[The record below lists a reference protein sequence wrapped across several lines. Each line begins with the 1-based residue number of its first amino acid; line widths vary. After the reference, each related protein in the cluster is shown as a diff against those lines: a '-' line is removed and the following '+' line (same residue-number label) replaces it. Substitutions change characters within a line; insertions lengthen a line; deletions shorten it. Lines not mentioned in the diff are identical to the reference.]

1 MLKTVV
7 VLIFFGYTTG
17 VSDSHGI
24 LGLVDQSVDRGT
36 LPFQCREELGW
47 LVGFLM
53 SSSAI
58 RLHRERA
65 LRQRRER
72 ERETERQRDREREQE
87 RQTERKR
94 DRHRQSDRQTETDTE
109 TEKYIY

>member
-1 MLKTVV
+1 M
-7 VLIFFGYTTG
+7 
-17 VSDSHGI
+17 SDSHGI
-24 LGLVDQSVDRGT
+24 LGPVDQSVDRGT
-36 LPFQCREELGW
+36 LCPFNVGRSLFVW
-47 LVGFLM
+47 LVGFSM

-94 DRHRQSDRQTETDTE
+94 DRHRQSDRQTDRQRPTPRQRNI
-109 TEKYIY
+109 YIRYGKQ

>member
-1 MLKTVV
+1 M
-7 VLIFFGYTTG
+7 
-17 VSDSHGI
+17 
-24 LGLVDQSVDRGT
+24 
-36 LPFQCREELGW
+36 
-47 LVGFLM
+47 VGFSM

-94 DRHRQSDRQTETDTE
+94 DRHRQSDRQTDRQRPTPRQRNI
-109 TEKYIY
+109 YILGMANNKVKVLNVRSIIEYNNCFTL